1 MYYKIMFELSY
12 HQYFCWGNLFVTH
25 QNSHALITDI
35 LIYVMCE
42 CS

>member
-12 HQYFCWGNLFVTH
+12 HQYFCWGNLFITH

-42 CS
+42 CP